1 MAQKRRPNDPLLYDD
16 LADEWWKPHGAFAPL
31 HWLATARAGLVPQAR
46 RPSSVLLDLAC
57 GAGLL
62 APRVA
67 DKGHHHVGVDIG
79 ESTTRLARAH
89 GVDVVRGDVCDLPF
103 AAQTFDVVVAGEIF
117 EHVVDLESTIA
128 EIGRVL
134 RPGGMLVCDT
144 LADTRR
150 CAFWLVTVGE
160 RLPVVP
166 RGIHD
171 PKLFVNPQRLQRLC
185 AEAGIELTLRGLRPS
200 IPEVLAWLAHRRDE
214 ATMRIT
220 KSVGMVYQGFGVKKP

>member
-1 MAQKRRPNDPLLYDD
+1 MAQRRLPNDPLLYDD

-31 HWLATARAGLVPQAR
+31 HWLATSRAALVPLAS

-79 ESTTRLARAH
+79 ESTTRLAREHDVA
-89 GVDVVRGDVCDLPF
+89 VVRGDVCQLPF
-103 AAQTFDVVVAGEIF
+103 PAQTFDVVVAGEIF
-117 EHVVDLESTIA
+117 EHVADLERTVA
-128 EIGRVL
+128 EVGRVL
-134 RPGGMLVCDT
+134 RPGGTLVCDT

-185 AEAGIELTLRGLRPS
+185 ADEGIELTVRGLRPS
-200 IPEVLAWLAHRRDE
+200 IPAVLAWLAHRRDE
-214 ATMRIT
+214 AAMRIT
-220 KSVGMVYQGFGVKKP
+220 KSVGMVYQGFGVKRT